1 MKHRVVVTG
10 LGIIS
15 PLGEGIQ
22 QNWEGLLSG
31 QSAVKEIQSFDAS
44 TFPTRIAAE
53 VVDFDAR
60 KYIRGK
66 MLKFMPRPVQF
77 ALAAAH
83 LAFADAGLQKGDI
96 PPHRLGVFV
105 GSRGALSDI
114 QELFPALAALADDAD
129 ESNLTDFWERGV
141 KNVHPLWL
149 LRTLANSA
157 LCHIAIEHDAQ
168 GANCNICNGEIGGC
182 QAIEKAFKAIASG
195 KLSAAIAGGY
205 DSLVNWQD
213 ITEFSRYGLL
223 TRRNDSPSTAVR
235 PFDALR
241 DGFAPSEGAAFV
253 ILEEFSHA
261 QKRGAK
267 IYGEILSAASNS
279 SLPNL
284 TSLYSSWDGLAELME
299 RSLDEAGLN
308 SLFGYKTRLRVLQE
322 IDYINASG
330 LATVREDIEEAKA
343 INHVFGT
350 KAKLVPISATKAAVG
365 NPGVATGPMELIFTL
380 LTLLNNLIPPMANYR
395 HKDPKCDLN
404 CVMEPLQVDV
414 RCAMSIN
421 MGIGGQN
428 AVIVVGALAS

>member
-1 MKHRVVVTG
+1 MKHRVAVTG

-15 PLGEGIQ
+15 PLGEGIEK
-22 QNWEGLLSG
+22 NWEGLLSG
-31 QSAVKEIQSFDAS
+31 QSAVREIQSFDAS

-66 MLKFMPRPVQF
+66 MLKFMPHPVPF
-77 ALAAAH
+77 ALAAAR
-83 LAFADAGLQKGDI
+83 LAFADAGLEKGDVS
-96 PPHRLGVFV
+96 PHRLGVFV
-105 GSRGALSDI
+105 GSRGTLSDI
-114 QELFPALAALADDAD
+114 QELFPALAALADDAN
-129 ESNLTDFWERGV
+129 ESNLIDFWERGV

-223 TRRNDSPSTAVR
+223 TRQNDSPSIAVR

-253 ILEEFSHA
+253 ILEELSHA
-261 QKRGAK
+261 RKRDAK

-299 RSLDEAGLN
+299 RSLVACGNHRAGLN
-308 SLFGYKTRLRVLQE
+308 SQE

-343 INHVFGT
+343 INHIFGP
-350 KAKLVPISATKAAVG
+350 KAKPPPISATKATVG

-380 LTLLNNLIPPMANYR
+380 LALLNNLIPPTVNYR

-404 CVMEPLQVDV
+404 CVTEPLQANV
-414 RCAMSIN
+414 RYAMSIN
-421 MGIGGQN
+421 MAIGGQN
-428 AVIVVGALAS
+428 AVIIVGKGARGQEE

>member
-1 MKHRVVVTG
+1 MKHRVAVTG

-15 PLGEGIQ
+15 PLGKGIEK
-22 QNWEGLLSG
+22 NWEGLLSG
-31 QSAVKEIQSFDAS
+31 QSAVREIQSFDAS

-66 MLKFMPRPVQF
+66 MLKFVQRPVQF

-83 LAFADAGLQKGDI
+83 LAFADAGIKKGDI

-129 ESNLTDFWERGV
+129 ESNLIDFWERCV

-182 QAIEKAFKAIASG
+182 QAIEKAFKAIALG
-195 KLSAAIAGGY
+195 KLIAAIAGGY

-223 TRRNDSPSTAVR
+223 TRQNGSPSTAVR

-241 DGFAPSEGAAFV
+241 DGVAPSEGAAFV
-253 ILEEFSHA
+253 ILEELSHA
-261 QKRGAK
+261 QKRGVK

-284 TSLYSSWDGLAELME
+284 TSLYSSWDGLAFLME
-299 RSLDEAGLN
+299 RVLDEAGLN
-308 SLFGYKTRLRVLQE
+308 SQE

-350 KAKLVPISATKAAVG
+350 KAKQPPISATKAAVG

-380 LTLLNNLIPPMANYR
+380 LTLLNNLIPPTVNYR

-404 CVMEPLQVDV
+404 CVIEPLQADV

-428 AVIVVGALAS
+428 AVIIVGDLFS